1 MSCKSYRTCKKDY
14 SWNPSTFIC
23 EKSKYLKRIAD
34 TSVIECDEIIFV
46 MDIVS
51 TKRTNTMATNVTGTA
66 SLSCHSKKV
75 RDIICTQLY

>member
-51 TKRTNTMATNVTGTA
+51 TKTNTIVSNVTSTA
-66 SLSCHSKKV
+66 SLSFS
-75 RDIICTQLY
+75 